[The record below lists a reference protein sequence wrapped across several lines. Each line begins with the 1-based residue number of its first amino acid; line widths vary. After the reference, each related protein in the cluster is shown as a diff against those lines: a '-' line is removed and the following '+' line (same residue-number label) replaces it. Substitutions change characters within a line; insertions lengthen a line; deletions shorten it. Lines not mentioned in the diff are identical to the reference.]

1 MDKELCLAAGGRI
14 EQHTLDSEF
23 FEDGLAFRVYT
34 PPCYEEY
41 PQERYPVLYLVHGQ
55 TYTDEQWD
63 RIGADEAADRLIASG
78 EVAPF
83 IIVMPHDHNSLRP
96 TVGFFDDAVLQEL
109 LPWIEAEYRTLAD
122 REHRAV
128 GGLSR
133 GASWAIHFALTEAEL
148 FGALGGHSPPVFIE
162 EANKVADWLDA
173 IPAGQMP
180 RIWLDIGDR
189 DSRNILD
196 SATWFEGLLEERGIP
211 HEWHLVVGGDHSEE
225 YWSSQVEQY
234 LRWYALEW

>member
-1 MDKELCLAAGGRI
+1 MRTTGTKTVCVLALLLAACSSAAAQPTAPTNPPAVSETPTREPRPSASPTEETSLGSMDKELCLAAGGRI

-63 RIGADEAADRLIASG
+63 RIGADEAADRLIAPGG
-78 EVAPF
+78 ETPF
-83 IIVMPHDHNSLRP
+83 LIVMPHDHNSLRP
-96 TVGFFDDAVLQEL
+96 TVGFFDDAFLGEL

-128 GGLSR
+128 GGLVR
-133 GASWAIHFALTEAEL
+133 GASWAVHLAPHGAEPSRP
-148 FGALGGHSPPVFIE
+148 LGG
-162 EANKVADWLDA
+162 D
-173 IPAGQMP
+173 
-180 RIWLDIGDR
+180 
-189 DSRNILD
+189 
-196 SATWFEGLLEERGIP
+196 
-211 HEWHLVVGGDHSEE
+211 
-225 YWSSQVEQY
+225 
-234 LRWYALEW
+234 